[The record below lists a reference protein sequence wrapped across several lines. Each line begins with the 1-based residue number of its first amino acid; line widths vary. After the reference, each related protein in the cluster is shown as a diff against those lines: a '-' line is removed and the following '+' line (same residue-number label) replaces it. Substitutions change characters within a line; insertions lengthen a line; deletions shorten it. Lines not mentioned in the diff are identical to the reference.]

1 MVKNG
6 FHVPTVSTGNST
18 AQMNQTIR
26 VYLQALANSNLL
38 VSYPFIQED
47 ILLIITWEMM
57 SKKYLEIIISKH
69 SKILAQQYRLIT
81 RCGIG
86 TLRRLAHV
94 GNSAQY
100 TENNSHNILKITL
113 AYDSSIPHPPSLK
126 KRQENLLTVKL
137 KSKKFRTV
145 WMKQWWRGF

>member
-6 FHVPTVSTGNST
+6 FHAPTASTGNST

-57 SKKYLEIIISKH
+57 SKKYLEIINFE
-69 SKILAQQYRLIT
+69 T
-81 RCGIG
+81 
-86 TLRRLAHV
+86 
-94 GNSAQY
+94 
-100 TENNSHNILKITL
+100 
-113 AYDSSIPHPPSLK
+113 
-126 KRQENLLTVKL
+126 
-137 KSKKFRTV
+137 
-145 WMKQWWRGF
+145 